1 MPRFEFVCQRY
12 PQLQVG
18 PRSAGLRFT
27 GGRFATDDE
36 AQAAALQRLPASY
49 GVDLVSAP
57 TDPPGTAGEDAG
69 GSGAG
74 ECPARSARKTDW
86 VRYAQQVDPDADL
99 DGWTKDELIDRYG
112 GDG

>member
-1 MPRFEFVCQRY
+1 MPRFEFTCERY

-18 PRSAGLRFT
+18 LRSAGLRFR

-49 GVDLVSAP
+49 GVVSAP
-57 TDPPGTAGEDAG
+57 TDPSGTGEGDAG

-86 VRYAQQVDPDADL
+86 VRYAQQVDPGADL